1 MYLETISYVLQMPV
15 IVDAIYSKKADLRL
29 VKAVEAKSW
38 TGAPLCW
45 LVHTVL
51 TTSSC
56 EGNIWKPYPVTVD
69 VSGNHILCTVDAG
82 TVDAIYSKKSDLAL
96 LMGC

>member
-1 MYLETISYVLQMPV
+1 VVEFDGYGLGLRKHKVR
-15 IVDAIYSKKADLRL
+15 DFFRL

-38 TGAPLCW
+38 TGAPLW
-45 LVHTVL
+45 LVHTVF

-69 VSGNHILCTVDAG
+69 VSGNHSLCTVDDG
-82 TVDAIYSKKSDLAL
+82 TVDAIYSAS
-96 LMGC
+96 C